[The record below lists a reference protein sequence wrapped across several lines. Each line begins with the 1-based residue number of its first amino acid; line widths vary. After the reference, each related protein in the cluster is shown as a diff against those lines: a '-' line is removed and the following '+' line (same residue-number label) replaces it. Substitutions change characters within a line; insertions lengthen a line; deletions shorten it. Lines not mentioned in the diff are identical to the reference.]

1 MGISAELVRTASSWA
16 VVVMRC
22 APLLYFIGFPWNFQ
36 TPPRSCLAV
45 AGGCLSEHNILCS
58 GGKDYAAGNGLSS
71 LTYEGINIIVFQ
83 YDTDRTHYLERALD
97 QLSGITVKH
106 YILCF

>member
-1 MGISAELVRTASSWA
+1 
-16 VVVMRC
+16 
-22 APLLYFIGFPWNFQ
+22 
-36 TPPRSCLAV
+36 
-45 AGGCLSEHNILCS
+45 LCS